1 MMNRIRVVLGDDHA
15 LVREGIASLLSSSG
29 IEVVGEAGD
38 GRALL
43 HVVRRAHPDV
53 ALVDVSM
60 PLLNGIEAARRIG
73 RISPETRVILLSMY
87 ADEGYVSQA
96 ARAGARGYVRKDEAP
111 TRLIAAVTAV
121 AGGGTYFPDGIPK
134 LEEEGPSLTERERE
148 VLQLIVEG
156 KRNAEIAQIM
166 SRSLHTVRNHRARLM
181 RKLDAHSAAELVE
194 AAERLGIV
202 RLTPEP

>member
-1 MMNRIRVVLGDDHA
+1 VNRIRVVLGDDHA

-43 HVVRRAHPDV
+43 RVIRRERPDL
-53 ALVDVSM
+53 ALVDISM
-60 PLLNGIEAARRIG
+60 PILNGIDSIRRLK
-73 RISPETRVILLSMY
+73 RISPDTRVIVLSMY
-87 ADEGYVSQA
+87 ADQGYVAHA
-96 ARAGARGYVRKDEAP
+96 AQAGAHGYVPKDEAP
-111 TRLIAAVTAV
+111 TRLLAAIAAVA
-121 AGGGTYFPDGIPK
+121 AGKTYFPDGIPELK
-134 LEEEGPSLTERERE
+134 EEGPSLTERERE

-181 RKLDAHSAAELVE
+181 RKLNAHSAAELVE

-202 RLTPEP
+202 RLSPER

>member
-1 MMNRIRVVLGDDHA
+1 MNRIRVVLGDDHA
-15 LVREGIASLLSSSG
+15 LVREGIASLLTSSG

-43 HVVRRAHPDV
+43 RAVRRARPEV
-53 ALVDVSM
+53 ALVDISM
-60 PLLNGIEAARRIG
+60 PILNGIEATRRIG
-73 RISPETRVILLSMY
+73 RVSAGTRVIILSMH

-96 ARAGARGYVRKDEAP
+96 ARAGAQGYVRKDEVP
-111 TRLIAAVTAV
+111 TRLIAAIEAV
-121 AGGGTYFPDGIPK
+121 AGGGTYFPGGIP
-134 LEEEGPSLTERERE
+134 EVEGEDGPSLTERERE

-156 KRNAEIAQIM
+156 KRNAEIAHIM

-181 RKLDAHSAAELVE
+181 RKLGAHSAAELVE

-202 RLTPEP
+202 RLTPKP